1 MVSLVPTFG
10 LIVIFVKDVFEDFVS
25 PVTAA
30 QSLLHSACKKRKEML
45 QKTMQLLNQILT
57 NPATEPAQK
66 DGALHMVGTLAD
78 VLLKK
83 KAYRE
88 QLDQLFIKYVFPE
101 FASPRG
107 HMRARAC
114 WVLHYFS
121 EFSFK
126 QEAVLAEAVRLTV
139 TALLQD
145 KELPVK
151 VEAAVALQSLINY
164 QERSHKYVE
173 PQVKQVALELLTI
186 IRETEN
192 EDVTCVMQ
200 KLVYVFTP
208 QLTSIAIEICQ
219 HLAETFRQVLRWNNF
234 CNINS
239 PFLILGIG
247 HR

>member
-1 MVSLVPTFG
+1 MRLEFLIIYFLSL
-10 LIVIFVKDVFEDFVS
+10 DVFEDFVS

-30 QSLLHSACKKRKEML
+30 QALLHSACKKRKDML
-45 QKTMQLLNQILT
+45 QKTMQLLNQVLN

-78 VLLKK
+78 ILLKK
-83 KAYRE
+83 KGYRE

-101 FASPRG
+101 FNSPRG

-151 VEAAVALQSLINY
+151 VEAAVALQSLLNY
-164 QERSHKYVE
+164 QERSHRYVE

-192 EDVTCVMQ
+192 EDVTSVMQ
-200 KLVYVFTP
+200 KLVCVFTA
-208 QLTSIAIEICQ
+208 QLTSIAVEICQ
-219 HLAETFRQVLRWNNF
+219 HLASTFSQVRVVF
-234 CNINS
+234 Y
-239 PFLILGIG
+239 
-247 HR
+247 